1 MESATE
7 YCFFIIFRRLLPAA
21 ETAGVETMDRKSLKQ
36 APIYVRDAYNHAIKQ
51 APSDLD
57 GAIRTLVK
65 VVREYPE
72 VAATREKLREFEL
85 AKTRGMNPLVRAFW
99 MMLSPIPFLL
109 IKLKA
114 IRDPYGA
121 LSLCE
126 GPLVH
131 CVDNPL
137 ILLAM
142 ADAGEDCEA
151 MFISAEALEIFH
163 EFHPSN
169 EGVARRMAEAFQRD
183 GRAREALKVL
193 QEISRRHPADLSMQ
207 AELRSAIALASIERG
222 KWEEEGTT
230 QSKAADAKA
239 AITQQ
244 LMDGSIHDADQAKML
259 IEKFTEDLKT
269 NDSVDIRRKLADAY
283 MVAEDFEAAQREL
296 KIVAKKLGALD
307 PSLDK
312 SIEKAYIA
320 QINQAIRELKR
331 NPTAYEQPE
340 AQIAQLEAQ
349 KEQYRLDRAV
359 LRVETYPNDTQ
370 LRYDLGEIYLARN
383 EFEKAIPHYTEA
395 LHSPQKKTA
404 CHVRLG
410 LCLVGAGKPKEAV
423 AEFELSL
430 KELHTMKDKLRVDA
444 VYGLG
449 LAHEALGEPEKA
461 LECFR
466 EVYQVRP
473 KYRDVAARV
482 EGAQKP
488 AESAAE
494 PAPEQ
499 SAPEK

>member
-1 MESATE
+1 MLKFPSSSARSVREEDKTELKME
-7 YCFFIIFRRLLPAA
+7 
-21 ETAGVETMDRKSLKQ
+21 RKSLKQ
-36 APIYVRDAYNHAIKQ
+36 APIYMRDAYNHAIKQ

-57 GAIRTLVK
+57 GAIQTLVK

-99 MMLSPIPFLL
+99 MMLSPIPFLI
-109 IKLKA
+109 IKIKA
-114 IRDPYGA
+114 FRDPYGA

-126 GPLVH
+126 GPLSH

-142 ADAGEDCEA
+142 ADAGEDCDA

-163 EFHPSN
+163 EFHPGS

-193 QEISRRHPADLSMQ
+193 QEISKRHPADLSMQ

-230 QSKAADAKA
+230 QTKAADAKA
-239 AITQQ
+239 AVTQQ
-244 LMDGSIHDADQAKML
+244 LMDGSIHDVDQAKML
-259 IEKFTEDLKT
+259 IEKFTEDLKN

-307 PSLDK
+307 PALDK

-320 QINQAIRELKR
+320 QINHAIRELKN
-331 NPTAYEQPE
+331 NPTAYDQPE
-340 AQIAQLEAQ
+340 VQIAQLEKQ
-349 KEQYRLDRAV
+349 REDYRLERAIV
-359 LRVETYPNDTQ
+359 RVDTYPNDTQ
-370 LRYDLGEIYLARN
+370 LRYDLGEIYLGIN

-410 LCLVGAGKPKEAV
+410 SCLVGAGRPDEAV
-423 AEFELSL
+423 AEFELAL
-430 KELHTMKDKLRVDA
+430 QELHTMKDKLRQDA
-444 VYGLG
+444 IYGLG
-449 LAHEALGEPEKA
+449 LAYEAKGEAEKA

-473 KYRDVAARV
+473 KYRDVAQRV
-482 EGAQKP
+482 EAAQKP
-488 AESAAE
+488 VEQPAEAAAE
-494 PAPEQ
+494 QPTA
-499 SAPEK
+499 EK

>member
-1 MESATE
+1 MREEDKTELKME
-7 YCFFIIFRRLLPAA
+7 
-21 ETAGVETMDRKSLKQ
+21 RKSLKQ
-36 APIYVRDAYNHAIKQ
+36 APIYMRDAYNHAIKQ

-57 GAIRTLVK
+57 GAIQTLVK

-99 MMLSPIPFLL
+99 IMLSPIPFLI
-109 IKLKA
+109 IKIKA
-114 IRDPYGA
+114 FRDPYGA

-126 GPLVH
+126 GPLSH

-142 ADAGEDCEA
+142 ADAGEDCDA

-163 EFHPSN
+163 EFHPGN

-193 QEISRRHPADLSMQ
+193 QEISKRHPADLSMQ

-230 QSKAADAKA
+230 QTKAADAKA
-239 AITQQ
+239 AVTQQ
-244 LMDGSIHDADQAKML
+244 LMDGSIHDVDQAKML
-259 IEKFTEDLKT
+259 IEKFTEDLKD

-307 PSLDK
+307 PALDK

-320 QINQAIRELKR
+320 QINHAIRELKN
-331 NPTAYEQPE
+331 NPTAYDQPDV
-340 AQIAQLEAQ
+340 QIAQLEKQ
-349 KEQYRLDRAV
+349 REDYRLERAIV
-359 LRVETYPNDTQ
+359 RVDTYPNDTQ
-370 LRYDLGEIYLARN
+370 LQYDLGEIYLGIN

-410 LCLVGAGKPKEAV
+410 SCLVGAGRPDEAV
-423 AEFELSL
+423 AEFELAL
-430 KELHTMKDKLRVDA
+430 QELHTMKDKLRQDA
-444 VYGLG
+444 IYGLG
-449 LAHEALGEPEKA
+449 LAYEAKGEKEKA

-473 KYRDVAARV
+473 KYRDVARRV
-482 EGAQKP
+482 EAAQKP
-488 AESAAE
+488 EQPAEAAAVQ
-494 PAPEQ
+494 PTA
-499 SAPEK
+499 EK

>member
-1 MESATE
+1 MLKFPSSSARSVREEDKTELKME
-7 YCFFIIFRRLLPAA
+7 
-21 ETAGVETMDRKSLKQ
+21 RKSLKQ
-36 APIYVRDAYNHAIKQ
+36 APIYMRDAYNHAIKQ

-57 GAIRTLVK
+57 GAIQTLVK

-99 MMLSPIPFLL
+99 MMLSPIPFLI
-109 IKLKA
+109 IKIKA
-114 IRDPYGA
+114 FRDPYGA

-126 GPLVH
+126 GPLSH

-142 ADAGEDCEA
+142 ADAGEDCDA

-163 EFHPSN
+163 EFHPGS
-169 EGVARRMAEAFQRD
+169 EAVARRMAEAFQRD

-193 QEISRRHPADLSMQ
+193 QEISKRHPADLSMQ

-230 QSKAADAKA
+230 QTKAADAKA
-239 AITQQ
+239 AVTQQ
-244 LMDGSIHDADQAKML
+244 LMDGSIHDVDQAKML
-259 IEKFTEDLKT
+259 IEKFTEDLKD

-307 PSLDK
+307 PALDK
-312 SIEKAYIA
+312 SIEKAHIA
-320 QINQAIRELKR
+320 QINHAIRELKN
-331 NPTAYEQPE
+331 NPTAYDQPE
-340 AQIAQLEAQ
+340 VQIAQLEKQ
-349 KEQYRLDRAV
+349 REDYRLERAV
-359 LRVETYPNDTQ
+359 VRVDTYPNDTQ
-370 LRYDLGEIYLARN
+370 LRYDLGEIYLSIN

-410 LCLVGAGKPKEAV
+410 SCLVGAGRPDEAI
-423 AEFELSL
+423 AEFELAL
-430 KELHTMKDKLRVDA
+430 QELHTMKDKLRQDA

-449 LAHEALGEPEKA
+449 LAYEAKGEKEKA

-473 KYRDVAARV
+473 KYRDVAQRV
-482 EGAQKP
+482 EAAQKP
-488 AESAAE
+488 VEQPAEAAAE
-494 PAPEQ
+494 QPA
-499 SAPEK
+499 AEK